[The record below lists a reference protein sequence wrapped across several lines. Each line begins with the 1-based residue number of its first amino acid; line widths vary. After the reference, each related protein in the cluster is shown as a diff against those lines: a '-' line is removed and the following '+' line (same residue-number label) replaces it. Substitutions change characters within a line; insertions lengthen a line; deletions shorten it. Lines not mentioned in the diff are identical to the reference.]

1 MPAEQDSRHTVQLLI
16 LFPLEAAVFFCTAA
30 HILMADPAQGPVL
43 LLWVIKLHTAVSPGV
58 ILIQS
63 NCSWLKQTHIGYL
76 MYPEGH
82 SVRQLVGN
90 LVQVENRGA
99 LL

>member
-1 MPAEQDSRHTVQLLI
+1 
-16 LFPLEAAVFFCTAA
+16 
-30 HILMADPAQGPVL
+30 MADPVQGPVL
-43 LLWVIKLHTAVSPGV
+43 LLQVIKLHTAVFHGV

-63 NCSWLKQTHIGYL
+63 NCSWLKQTHIVYL

-82 SVRQLVGN
+82 SVRQLMGN
-90 LVQVENRGA
+90 LVHVKSKGA